1 MGEERSM
8 NCMRN
13 RFSECNKDKKISR
26 DVLVVF
32 AFFLLC
38 FFDFTD
44 RLPCFFVALEMCL
57 FCA

>member
-1 MGEERSM
+1 M

-38 FFDFTD
+38 FFVFTD